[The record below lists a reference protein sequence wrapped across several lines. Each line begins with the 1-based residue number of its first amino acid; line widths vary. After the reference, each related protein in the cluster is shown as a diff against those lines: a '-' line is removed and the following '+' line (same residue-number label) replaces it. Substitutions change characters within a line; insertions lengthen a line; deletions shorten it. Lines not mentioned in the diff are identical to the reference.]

1 MGVTRS
7 TSPAAPAP
15 GGDSGRRPAGGGKA
29 TTTSTFVESLAAAWS
44 IPELRN
50 RITFVFAMFAVYVV
64 GLHVPLPSIDHE
76 QLKKF
81 FERGNGGILNL
92 VDVFSGGA
100 LKNFT
105 VFAMGIVPYINSS
118 IIMQLLTFAIP
129 QWQELAREGETGRKR
144 IAQYTRY
151 LTVVLALVQ
160 SCGLGSLLWAQGI
173 LPHSPWLFIHMIF
186 TLIAGTSFLMWLGE
200 MITDKGIGN
209 GVSLIIFA
217 GIMVKLPSQVAGVAT
232 SVQQHAVSPLQAL
245 VLAMAFFGTVVGIV
259 FVTLGQRRI
268 PIQHVRR
275 IVGNKM
281 TQGGM
286 SYLPFRIASAGVIP
300 IIFAIS
306 IVLLPL
312 TFAQYIPDKGAG
324 FGHWINEVARAF
336 APGKFTFQG
345 VASSLLYALII
356 VGFTYFYTAITMD
369 IPHIA
374 EDLKKYGSFIP
385 GIRPGRPTEE
395 YLDRVM
401 TRITLAGALF
411 LALVALLNYWIP
423 ALTNTGNSFT
433 LVGGTS
439 LLIVVGVALDTMQ
452 AIEAQLLMRHY
463 EGFIR

>member
-1 MGVTRS
+1 
-7 TSPAAPAP
+7 
-15 GGDSGRRPAGGGKA
+15 
-29 TTTSTFVESLAAAWS
+29 VESLAAAWA

-50 RITFVFAMFAVYVV
+50 RITFVFAMFGVYVI
-64 GLHVPLPSIDHE
+64 GLHVPLPSVNHE
-76 QLKKF
+76 ALKTF

-105 VFAMGIVPYINSS
+105 VFAMGIVPYINAS

-129 QWQELAREGETGRKR
+129 QWQELAREGESGRKR

-160 SCGLGSLLWAQGI
+160 SCGLGTLLWSQNI
-173 LPHSPWLFIHMIF
+173 LPHSPWLFVHMIF

-217 GIMVKLPSQVAGVAT
+217 GIMVRLPQQLVMVGKEVADK
-232 SVQQHAVSPLQAL
+232 AVSPLQVL
-245 VLAMAFFGTVVGIV
+245 VLFLAFFATVIGIV

-312 TFAQYIPDKGAG
+312 TFAQYIPDHGSG
-324 FGHWINEVARAF
+324 FGHWINGVAQAF
-336 APGKFTFQG
+336 APGKPGIQG
-345 VASSLLYALII
+345 ILSSLVYALII

-374 EDLKKYGSFIP
+374 EDLKKYGSYIP

-423 ALTNTGNSFT
+423 AWTNTGNSFT

>member
-1 MGVTRS
+1 MSRTTNANQGPTEPTKRKTPPIGKS
-7 TSPAAPAP
+7 TS
-15 GGDSGRRPAGGGKA
+15 
-29 TTTSTFVESLAAAWS
+29 TTTFVESIAAAWS

-50 RITFVFAMFAVYVV
+50 RITFVFAMFGVYVV
-64 GLHVPLPSIDHE
+64 GLHVPLPTIDHDA
-76 QLKKF
+76 LRRF
-81 FERGNGGILNL
+81 FDSKGGGGILNL

-151 LTVVLALVQ
+151 LTVALAIVQ
-160 SCGLGSLLWAQGI
+160 ACGLGGLLWAQNI
-173 LPHSPWLFIHMIF
+173 LHHSPWLFVHMVV
-186 TLIAGTSFLMWLGE
+186 TLVAGTSFLMWLGE

-217 GIMVKLPSQVAGVAT
+217 GIMVRLPAQIASVASQVAGN
-232 SVQQHAVSPLQAL
+232 SVSPLQAL
-245 VLAMAFFGTVVGIV
+245 VLIISFFATVIAIV

-306 IVLLPL
+306 IVLLPM
-312 TFAQYIPDKGAG
+312 TFAQYIPETRSGV
-324 FGHWINEVARAF
+324 GHWIHWLSNAF
-336 APGKFTFQG
+336 TPGQFSVGG
-345 VASSLLYALII
+345 VVSSVVYALII
-356 VGFTYFYTAITMD
+356 IGFTYFYTAITMD
-369 IPHIA
+369 IQHIA

-385 GIRPGRPTEE
+385 GVRPGRPTEE
-395 YLDRVM
+395 YLDKVM
-401 TRITLAGALF
+401 TRITMAGALF

-423 ALTNTGNSFT
+423 AITNTGRSFT